1 MSFDISKVQK
11 SLRDEGVD
19 EEMWAKQLLTMSDG
33 KSCQERMYAH
43 RMIGE
48 LFMSSKLNQ
57 QKKENG
63 ILDEFGVSSLNLTVQ
78 ERRRLGSPI
87 EEIEVLGENS
97 D

>member
-19 EEMWAKQLLTMSDG
+19 EEMWAKQLLTMSGG

-48 LFMSSKLNQ
+48 LFMSPKLNQ

-63 ILDEFGVSSLNLTVQ
+63 ILDEFGVGALNLTVQ
-78 ERRRLGSPI
+78 ERRRLGVPV
-87 EEIEVLGENS
+87 EEAEVLGEDS